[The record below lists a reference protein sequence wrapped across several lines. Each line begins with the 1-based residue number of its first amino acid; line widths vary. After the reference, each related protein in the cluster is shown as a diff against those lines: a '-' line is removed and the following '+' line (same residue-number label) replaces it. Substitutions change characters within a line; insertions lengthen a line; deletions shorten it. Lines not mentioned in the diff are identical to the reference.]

1 MKYIFAILGMV
12 ASFFIIKY
20 RESLGQSFG
29 EADWMRYVGGIYGL
43 MVLIGILIFYWS
55 LATLTGTEEI
65 FFAPIIWLIPGMST
79 PPPS

>member
-1 MKYIFAILGMV
+1 
-12 ASFFIIKY
+12 
-20 RESLGQSFG
+20 
-29 EADWMRYVGGIYGL
+29 MRYVGGIYGL

-55 LATLTGTEEI
+55 LATLTSTEEI